1 MIAPPMLPGVLR
13 RCYSWC
19 EERARMVSWLG
30 RLLCVV
36 GLHDLKVIEVSLT
49 FGAGGQ
55 IEKLVCQRCGLTKT
69 QRA

>member
-1 MIAPPMLPGVLR
+1 
-13 RCYSWC
+13 
-19 EERARMVSWLG
+19 MVSWLG

-36 GLHDLKVIEVSLT
+36 GLHDFQVIEVSLS
-49 FGAGGQ
+49 FGAGGK

>member
-1 MIAPPMLPGVLR
+1 
-13 RCYSWC
+13 
-19 EERARMVSWLG
+19 MVSWLG

-49 FGAGGQ
+49 FGAGGTV
-55 IEKLVCQRCGLTKT
+55 EKLVCQRCGLTKI